1 MSENNKTE
9 NTSEEISLYQSSKRI
24 HPKWTTGFFSK
35 LRIAAV
41 LITQF
46 VFFILPWFNYD
57 GRQAVLF
64 DIADRHFYL
73 FGLVLLP
80 GDLIF
85 LSGLLFLSAFGLF
98 WWTTIAGRLWCG
110 YACPQTVYTE
120 IMMWFDRFFEG
131 DRAARLKLEKAP
143 WDARKIR
150 IKALKYLTIFLFCT
164 WVGLTFIG
172 WFSPIREVFRDFFNF
187 SLSGTQWFAAIF
199 YGFITFLMAHIM
211 REQVCKYMCPYA
223 RFQSAMFDRDTLIIS
238 YDEERGEPRGIRKKN
253 QDNQNLG
260 DCVNC
265 TLCVQVC
272 PVGIDIRDGLQYE
285 CIGCAAC
292 IDACDEV
299 MDKLGKP
306 RGLVRYTTEAALEK
320 EYPENKI
327 LSRMKRP
334 RVMGYGV
341 ILAIVLVALIIGLFN
356 RQTLRVDIIKDR
368 GVMVRENTKGWTEN
382 SYTFRILNA
391 SDKTQ
396 VLNASVLDL
405 EGAEITGIQKDLAI
419 PPGEPLS
426 LPVQVA
432 IPPEEYNS
440 NDEGTPK
447 KRHQKI
453 RFVFSYHEQGDEE
466 VRQFEEK
473 AAFIRNID

>member
-1 MSENNKTE
+1 MRD
-9 NTSEEISLYQSSKRI
+9 SSD
-24 HPKWTTGFFSK
+24 S
-35 LRIAAV
+35 
-41 LITQF
+41 
-46 VFFILPWFNYD
+46 
-57 GRQAVLF
+57 
-64 DIADRHFYL
+64 
-73 FGLVLLP
+73 
-80 GDLIF
+80 
-85 LSGLLFLSAFGLF
+85 S
-98 WWTTIAGRLWCG
+98 
-110 YACPQTVYTE
+110 
-120 IMMWFDRFFEG
+120 
-131 DRAARLKLEKAP
+131 
-143 WDARKIR
+143 
-150 IKALKYLTIFLFCT
+150 
-164 WVGLTFIG
+164 
-172 WFSPIREVFRDFFNF
+172 
-187 SLSGTQWFAAIF
+187 
-199 YGFITFLMAHIM
+199 
-211 REQVCKYMCPYA
+211 
-223 RFQSAMFDRDTLIIS
+223 
-238 YDEERGEPRGIRKKN
+238 
-253 QDNQNLG
+253 
-260 DCVNC
+260 
-265 TLCVQVC
+265 
-272 PVGIDIRDGLQYE
+272 
-285 CIGCAAC
+285 C

-368 GVMVRENTKGWTEN
+368 GVMVRENTRGWTEN

-419 PPGEPLS
+419 LPGEPLS

-440 NDEGTPK
+440 NDDGTPK
-447 KRHQKI
+447 KRYQKI

-473 AAFIRNID
+473 AAFISNID